1 MMEEVI
7 PFIFAFVATTG
18 GIMRKYKVV
27 LDHEV
32 SCTYI
37 VDAEDDADLINLWK
51 TGELEEKAERIKKDV
66 TKTIMNNWKQIKD
79 V

>member
-1 MMEEVI
+1 MI
-7 PFIFAFVATTG
+7 PFISAFVAITG
-18 GIMRKYKVV
+18 DVMRKYEVV

-37 VDAEDDADLINLWK
+37 VDAKDDADLLHLCK
-51 TGELEEKAERIKKDV
+51 TDKLVEKAKRIKKDT
-66 TKTIMNNWKQIKD
+66 TKTIINNWKQIKD

>member
-1 MMEEVI
+1 
-7 PFIFAFVATTG
+7 
-18 GIMRKYKVV
+18 MRKYKVV

-37 VDAEDDADLINLWK
+37 IDAKDDADLLSLWK

-66 TKTIMNNWKQIKD
+66 TKTIINNWRQIKK
-79 V
+79 